1 MKTVVVYIH
10 GAGGSAAEAEHYK
23 GLFPDSEVIGFDY
36 RSQTP
41 WDAITEFQNFFET
54 IMRSIILLF

>member
-1 MKTVVVYIH
+1 MVQE
-10 GAGGSAAEAEHYK
+10 EAEHYK